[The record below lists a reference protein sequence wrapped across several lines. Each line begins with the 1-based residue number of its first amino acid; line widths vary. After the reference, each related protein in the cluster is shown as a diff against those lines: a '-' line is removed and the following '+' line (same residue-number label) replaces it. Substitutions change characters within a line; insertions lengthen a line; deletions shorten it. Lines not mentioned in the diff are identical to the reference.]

1 MSTVTES
8 WLPSVPETHRLY
20 TYDELVAEMQ
30 ETNQPH
36 ELWDGEL
43 VSAIDPEDQTV
54 EVLALVNGRYELVK
68 RSHHG
73 ETATSQL
80 LPGFEVSVGYLFR
93 GA

>member
-1 MSTVTES
+1 MTES
-8 WLPSVPETHRLY
+8 SLPTVPETRRLY

-43 VSAIDPEDQTV
+43 ISVIDPEAQTV

-68 RSHHG
+68 RSQHG

-80 LPGFEVSVGYLFR
+80 LPRFEVPFSYLFR
-93 GA
+93 DA